1 MPGEQPASTYPFAS
15 NILLFIMQ
23 IIITIYGYKSSFTM
37 RMVTSFLGLA
47 GFMIAVPYFANEG
60 GGFAYDSVFILC
72 LFYGFFAG
80 ICLCTV
86 FQMGA

>member
-1 MPGEQPASTYPFAS
+1 MPDEQPASTYPFAS

-23 IIITIYGYKSSFTM
+23 IVITIYGYRLSFTI

-60 GGFAYDSVFILC
+60 GKLAYTSVFVLC
-72 LFYGFFAG
+72 LIYGFFAG
-80 ICLCTV
+80 ICMCSV
-86 FQMGA
+86 F